1 MSALHTSVLRDEA
14 VDALNVRA
22 DGVYVDG
29 TFGRGGYTRAILVR
43 NPRAVYALD
52 RDPQAI
58 ATGQVLRQE
67 YPQLTLVHGRFGAMD
82 KLLAQQSVTQVDGV
96 ALDLGVSSPQLDE
109 AARGFSF
116 RADGPLDMRM
126 DPTQGESAADLVNNT
141 EETALANIIYAY
153 GDERCSRRIAR
164 AIVAARREAPITRTL
179 ELAEI
184 VRRQVPR
191 SKDGIDPATRTF
203 QALRIAVNDELGELQ
218 AGLQAAERILR
229 PGGRLVVVSFHALED
244 RIVKDFLRARSGGT
258 PSPTRHLPANDSA
271 PASFTLV
278 TRKAVAP
285 SETEIAANPRARSA
299 RMRAAQRTQAPSV
312 EAP

>member
-1 MSALHTSVLRDEA
+1 MNAPHTSVLRDEA
-14 VDALNVRA
+14 VAALNVRP

-29 TFGRGGYTRAILVR
+29 TFGRGGYTRAILQQA
-43 NPRAVYALD
+43 PRAVYALD

-58 ATGQVLRQE
+58 TAGQALRQD
-67 YPQLTLVHGRFGAMD
+67 YPQLTLLHGRFGTMD
-82 KLLAQQSVTQVDGV
+82 SLLAKEAVAQVDGV

-126 DPTQGESAADLVNNT
+126 DPTQGESAADLVNRT

-164 AIVAARREAPITRTL
+164 AIVAARGKAPITRTL

-285 SETEIAANPRARSA
+285 SEAEIAANPRARSA
-299 RMRAAQRTQAPSV
+299 RMRAAERTQAPSV

>member
-1 MSALHTSVLRDEA
+1 MSTLHTSVLRAEA
-14 VDALNVRA
+14 IEALAVRP
-22 DGVYVDG
+22 DGLYVDG
-29 TFGRGGYTRAILVR
+29 TFGRGGYTRAILQQT
-43 NPRAVYALD
+43 PRAVYALD

-58 ATGQVLRQE
+58 AAGQALCQQ
-67 YPQLTLVHGRFGAMD
+67 YPQLTLMHGRFGVMD
-82 KLLAQQSVTQVDGV
+82 SLLAQKSVTQVDGV

-126 DPTQGESAADLVNNT
+126 DPTQGASAADLVNHM
-141 EETALANIIYAY
+141 EETALANIIFSY

-164 AIVAARREAPITRTL
+164 AIVAARGKAPITRTL
-179 ELAEI
+179 ELADI
-184 VRRQVPR
+184 VRRNVPR

-218 AGLQAAERILR
+218 AGLSAAERILR

-258 PSPTRHLPANDSA
+258 PAPTRHLPANDSA

-285 SETEIAANPRARSA
+285 SEAEIAANPRARSA
-299 RMRAAQRTQAPSV
+299 RLRAAQRTTAPCV

>member
-1 MSALHTSVLRDEA
+1 MSTLHTSVLRAEA
-14 VDALNVRA
+14 IEALAVRP
-22 DGVYVDG
+22 DGLYVDG
-29 TFGRGGYTRAILVR
+29 TFGRGGYTRAILQQT
-43 NPRAVYALD
+43 PRAVYALD

-58 ATGQVLRQE
+58 AAGQALCQQ
-67 YPQLTLVHGRFGAMD
+67 YPQLTLVHGRFGVMD
-82 KLLAQQSVTQVDGV
+82 SLLAQKSVTLVDGV

-126 DPTQGESAADLVNNT
+126 DPTQGASAADLVNHT
-141 EETALANIIYAY
+141 EETALANIIFSY

-164 AIVAARREAPITRTL
+164 AIVAARGKAPITRTL
-179 ELAEI
+179 ELADI
-184 VRRQVPR
+184 VRRNVPR

-218 AGLQAAERILR
+218 AGLSAAERILR

-258 PSPTRHLPANDSA
+258 PAPTRHLPANDSA

-285 SETEIAANPRARSA
+285 SEAEIAANPRARSA
-299 RMRAAQRTQAPSV
+299 RLRAAQRTTAPCV

>member
-1 MSALHTSVLRDEA
+1 MSTLHTSVLRAEA
-14 VDALNVRA
+14 IEALAVRP
-22 DGVYVDG
+22 DGLYVDG
-29 TFGRGGYTRAILVR
+29 TFGRGGYTRAILQQT
-43 NPRAVYALD
+43 PRAVYALD

-58 ATGQVLRQE
+58 AAGQALCQQ
-67 YPQLTLVHGRFGAMD
+67 YPQLTLVHGRFGVMD
-82 KLLAQQSVTQVDGV
+82 SLLAQKSVTQVDGV

-126 DPTQGESAADLVNNT
+126 DPTQGASAADLVNHT
-141 EETALANIIYAY
+141 EETALANIIFSY

-164 AIVAARREAPITRTL
+164 AIVAARGKAPITRTL
-179 ELAEI
+179 ELADI
-184 VRRQVPR
+184 VRRNVPR

-218 AGLQAAERILR
+218 AGLSAAERILR

-258 PSPTRHLPANDSA
+258 PAPTRHLPANDSA

-285 SETEIAANPRARSA
+285 SEAEIAANPRARSA
-299 RMRAAQRTQAPSV
+299 RLRAAQRTTAPCV

>member
-1 MSALHTSVLRDEA
+1 MNAPHTSVLHNEA
-14 VDALNVRA
+14 VAALNVRT

-29 TFGRGGYTRAILVR
+29 TFGRGGYTRAILQHA
-43 NPRAVYALD
+43 PRAVYALD

-58 ATGQVLRQE
+58 AAGQALRQD
-67 YPQLTLVHGRFGAMD
+67 YPQLTLLHGRFGAMD
-82 KLLAQQSVTQVDGV
+82 SLLSKESVAQVDGV

-126 DPTQGESAADLVNNT
+126 DPTQGESAADLVNRT

-164 AIVAARREAPITRTL
+164 AIVAARGKAPITRTL

-285 SETEIAANPRARSA
+285 SEAEIAANPRARSA
-299 RMRAAQRTQAPSV
+299 RMRAAERTQAPSV

>member
-14 VDALNVRA
+14 IAALAVRP
-22 DGVYVDG
+22 DGIYVDG
-29 TFGRGGYTRAILVR
+29 TFGRGGYTRAILAHQ
-43 NPRAVYALD
+43 PRAVYALD

-58 ATGQVLRQE
+58 AAGQALRQQH
-67 YPQLTLVHGRFGAMD
+67 PQLTLVQGRFGAMD
-82 KLLAQQSVTQVDGV
+82 TLLAEKSVTQVDGI

-126 DPTQGESAADLVNNT
+126 DPTQGESAADLVNHT
-141 EETALANIIYAY
+141 EETALANIIFTY

-164 AIVAARREAPITRTL
+164 AIVAARGKAPITRTL
-179 ELAEI
+179 ELADI

-218 AGLQAAERILR
+218 AGLRAAERLLR

-244 RIVKDFLRARSGGT
+244 RIVKDFLRQRSGST
-258 PSPTRHLPANDSA
+258 PGPTRHLPANDSA
-271 PASFTLV
+271 PPSFTLV

-285 SETEIAANPRARSA
+285 GAAEIAANPRARSA
-299 RMRAAQRTQAPSV
+299 RLRAAERTASPAMEV
-312 EAP
+312 A

>member
-1 MSALHTSVLRDEA
+1 MNAPHTSVLRDEA
-14 VDALNVRA
+14 VAALHVRH

-29 TFGRGGYTRAILVR
+29 TFGRGGYTRAILQHT
-43 NPRAVYALD
+43 PRAVYALD

-58 ATGQVLRQE
+58 AAGQALRQQH
-67 YPQLTLVHGRFGAMD
+67 PQLTLLHGRFGAMD
-82 KLLAQQSVTQVDGV
+82 SLLAQESVTQVDGV

-126 DPTQGESAADLVNNT
+126 DPTQGESAADLVNRT

-164 AIVAARREAPITRTL
+164 AIVAARGKAPITRTL

-258 PSPTRHLPANDSA
+258 PSPTRHLPANDSL
-271 PASFTLV
+271 PVSFTLV

-285 SETEIAANPRARSA
+285 SEAEIAANPRARSA
-299 RMRAAQRTQAPSV
+299 RMRAAERTQAPSL